1 MGRPKKTETKAK
13 SKVVVKKAKK
23 KNIFLLSSV
32 NELSKAELRDIMAH
46 EDTLGNHNTVIPS
59 IITKTDTDPVKFFLT
74 LKKMIEKADE
84 VHVFYNP
91 KSRSTNM
98 LLGLALGLKK
108 KLMYPVTTAKSYSE
122 DWKTA
127 LVPNVVVHSTSE
139 KLDADTNRL
148 VMADDVL
155 SNPNT
160 EL

>member
-13 SKVVVKKAKK
+13 GKVVVKKAKK

-46 EDTLGNHNTVIPS
+46 QETLGNHNTFMPS
-59 IITKTDTDPVKFFLT
+59 LMTKNGSDPVKFFLA
-74 LKKMIEKADE
+74 LKKTMEKADE

-108 KLMYPVTTAKSYSE
+108 KLMYPVTTAESYSK
-122 DWKTA
+122 DWKTV
-127 LVPNVVVHSTSE
+127 LVPNVVLHSTNE